1 MIEISRNSY
10 INVIDHLFIHCSL
23 CCCICHVLVEI
34 IELRCYHKFFII
46 WHKANESLLC
56 LIMFHGESMSMFCL
70 FSPSNQQFNARL
82 KIQTCG
88 FGFVYVFSVETWRNN
103 HNERH
108 KRVGREMS
116 WKCFGIWNDFLA
128 FKGFFAFA
136 FETLRLQEP
145 NIRKLTDYVAL
156 NCNKCSVVW
165 NCKSL
170 NVSKF
175 LKDSSHATIKT
186 TRYLWILCFEIF
198 CTTEANKNN
207 FGRETKILLK

>member
-1 MIEISRNSY
+1 MGNRCQCFVYLAHPTNNSMLDLRY
-10 INVIDHLFIHCSL
+10 KHVVSVLFTS
-23 CCCICHVLVEI
+23 
-34 IELRCYHKFFII
+34 F
-46 WHKANESLLC
+46 LLK
-56 LIMFHGESMSMFCL
+56 HGETTTMKGTKEL
-70 FSPSNQQFNARL
+70 GEKWVGNALEFETISWLL
-82 KIQTCG
+82 K
-88 FGFVYVFSVETWRNN
+88 V
-103 HNERH
+103 
-108 KRVGREMS
+108 
-116 WKCFGIWNDFLA
+116 
-128 FKGFFAFA
+128 FFAFA